1 MMSPQSR
8 TDGGREEKE
17 ESQLKEELKEEY
29 RGEKTPKVTHSPIAG
44 GAHLRTQPATH
55 PLRRVELRANI
66 LGAAKHGQLA
76 LPWGSAT
83 WLASLAARSSPTLP
97 TPPSSVSNQPH
108 APVPVPAG
116 YIWILPFL
124 APLGSDPLPRFC
136 VFVCVFWGEERGWAL
151 DLGSML
157 GDCGT
162 AGLGRGGARW
172 QSRLTWLVVL
182 VGPVDVP
189 GCDVSVCCCRSRG
202 AQDHGGVLGAAHGCT
217 FPRHTYNPLAPFF
230 HV

>member
-1 MMSPQSR
+1 
-8 TDGGREEKE
+8 
-17 ESQLKEELKEEY
+17 
-29 RGEKTPKVTHSPIAG
+29 
-44 GAHLRTQPATH
+44 
-55 PLRRVELRANI
+55 
-66 LGAAKHGQLA
+66 

-108 APVPVPAG
+108 APVPVPVPVPVPAG

-136 VFVCVFWGEERGWAL
+136 VFVCVLWGEERGWAL